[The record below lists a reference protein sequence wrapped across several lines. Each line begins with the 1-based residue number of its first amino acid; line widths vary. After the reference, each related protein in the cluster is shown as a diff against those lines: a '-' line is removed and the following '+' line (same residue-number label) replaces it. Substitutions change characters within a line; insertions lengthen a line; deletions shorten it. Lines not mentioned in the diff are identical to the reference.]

1 MSKSLT
7 FKGITKD
14 YEDYLNRK
22 KEQEAEF
29 NKEPEKKHKFTEQ
42 AREANKNK
50 YQQIRKDNKEL
61 AKLDKMYN
69 ITKVRNNTL
78 KEKLKNNPLFNEDY
92 KRILNAYNN
101 GVKIDESTLKIIR
114 LFNCEDLTDAEDEDN
129 EYY

>member
-1 MSKSLT
+1 MSKSSLT
-7 FKGITKD
+7 FKGIVKG
-14 YEDYLNRK
+14 YENYLNERK
-22 KEQEAEF
+22 QAEPIT
-29 NKEPEKKHKFTEQ
+29 EPEKKHKFTEQ
-42 AREANKNK
+42 AREANNQ
-50 YQQIRKDNKEL
+50 YQELRKDNKQL
-61 AKLDKMYN
+61 AVLNKMYN

-78 KEKLKNNPLFNEDY
+78 KEKLKNNPLFNSDY